1 MDLAVERVDLHCL
14 VEVAGLAVP
23 LLLAEEVALSN
34 FQRCAEAAES
44 AVPQGFM
51 EEAGLAGP
59 QRFVEEAGLV
69 GSAMVVG
76 LMLVEQSCSLRPPYN
91 ILEGILD

>member
-1 MDLAVERVDLHCL
+1 MGLAVELVDLYCL
-14 VEVAGLAVP
+14 PEVAGLVAPPRLV
-23 LLLAEEVALSN
+23 EGVALAD
-34 FQRCAEAAES
+34 FQCF
-44 AVPQGFM
+44 V

-76 LMLVEQSCSLRPPYN
+76 LLLVEQSCSLRPPYN